1 MKKIFNKRII
11 FVVLA
16 LLVFILGGLAWR
28 ILTKEKPVNLDRNE
42 SLIKSNEVVLQTRDL
57 QTRDVYLDNN
67 LKTSLGSIPKLY
79 IYGKREQKASSDSN
93 NNSNSGAMSDEEF
106 NDFWSRSE
114 AVTADEYAEEYDEE
128 DTPVHYDL
136 DYDPFSSNDDEFIA
150 FEYQD
155 KDVTSLV
162 SITPELRGTWI
173 AKGDGLI
180 FTPQKDWLANQK
192 YDVVLNKELIS
203 PELKL
208 KNNKL
213 TFTTPEEKISI
224 ETLQLVKDVTQKRK
238 FDIIGRIY
246 SNFPFDEEKL
256 TKNLTLTLDGKNV
269 KPQITFDEHKRYA
282 FIKYENVNILPKE
295 QIVNLEVKYNSQK
308 EKTSV
313 KIPEESTFFKL
324 SRISAT
330 TQKDDKNVPQQLL
343 VLYFSDAVETSQL
356 DNKVQA
362 YLVKKDVRKI
372 TPKVLNTAKILPLEP
387 MPNLKESQVQSFKFD
402 FNDEKRDYNIYVKVN
417 PVIVSQSGFKLNDE
431 QTATLS
437 VPKYPKEISIMGDGA
452 IIPLSGS
459 KTLNFVSLGV
469 NKFEVR
475 LARIFPSQINHLIS
489 QTYGNM
495 KNPYFLESYSF
506 NENNISDIFTKEIKV
521 NADYKTLNYS
531 SLDLTEYM
539 KQGKGLFLVE
549 AKSDYGNGDRRLIML
564 SDIGII
570 YKELADNTYNLY
582 AVSMAEEKPLNGAKV
597 EVLALNGTII
607 KTLFTNEE
615 GLAVIPNLSDF
626 KREKRPVAFLV
637 KTDKDFAYIPVDKG
651 ERQVSYSK
659 FDIYGEG
666 SRKDLEVFA
675 WTDRG
680 LYWPGEKVDFALIA
694 KNKNWTTTAGL
705 PIQIRIIDSRGTKIF
720 EKDISL
726 TREGLS
732 EFSYQLQEHSPI
744 GLYDIDIYAKRENE
758 YQRFDFLNS
767 TTFKVEEYEEDKLK
781 VSSSIQGDKNIGW
794 FLTKEPLKTEVLVQ
808 NLYGSAAQGNE
819 VKATARL
826 IPTKF
831 WFKDYDNYKFF
842 DNSLDEETK
851 ILPENITLTSQKTDA
866 EGKAIFDIDLNK
878 YSKGT
883 YRLRFSAEAFE
894 QESSKSV
901 SSYAS
906 TYVAPM
912 SYLIGYKTDSNLSFL
927 NKDSKATIDFIAI
940 NNKLEKIDLNNLT
953 LALKEKTYISAL
965 TRQYDDVYRYQ
976 SVLQEKEISKQ
987 NFALSKN
994 GTSFDLDTSKAG
1006 RYVLYLYNAD
1016 GEVLNKIEFFVAG
1029 ARNTGFNLERN
1040 SELTMFLSKETF
1052 NPGEEIEMNLITP
1065 YKGIGLITLEADKVY
1080 ASKWFKTETNSSIQ
1094 KIKIPADLEGGAY
1107 INISFVRSLSS
1118 PEIFVSPYS
1127 YTMAYVKINP
1137 VKRVLDIDLKVPQLI
1152 QPGEK
1157 LNIEYKTSSPAKIIL
1172 FGSSEGILQ
1181 VAGYKTPSPL
1191 NYFFRKKSLRVNT
1204 YQIFDL
1210 LLPDFAVFKE
1220 TFATGGGAAS
1230 KNNWLFEN
1238 EFRRNRLAP
1247 VTFWSQILEA
1257 DTTRKTYTYEVPDYF
1272 NGSIRV
1278 MAVAVNSGATGSNAE
1293 MVNVKSPVILNASA
1307 PRMAVPGDIFEVGL
1321 RIANEEDKLAN
1332 GNFTAEITTTKGLN
1346 VLGANKQ
1353 EIAIAKNAEK
1363 TIYFKVQAMQ
1373 DFGNQDITFKVKE
1386 RSSSQVYKTSYSLSL
1401 RPATPYKVDVA
1412 MGNSLDKK
1420 FVIKDFEMRSLY
1432 PYKEERKLDLS
1443 QNPLALFLS
1452 LETFLKNYPYGC
1464 TEQMT
1469 SKIFPRLAYAT
1480 AKGPNAH
1487 KEVQKELDE
1496 LNAKL
1501 PLRQRDDGS
1510 ISLWDNGFGDDELT
1524 MYVTDMLL
1532 TAEELQYNIPD
1543 SVLSRALGRIRHY
1556 IARRPYSDRQ
1566 AKLMAYGHYLLAR
1579 NGESEGAYLAA
1590 LDKYFQTNMPS
1601 YKKNIEGAY
1610 LAAAYQMLQDKDKA
1624 QDLIKNYETENK
1636 DQYIYYSDYDTSLT
1650 RNAKYLYLVAKYF
1663 PQKLNDKKEKELL
1676 KTMIRDIVMNN
1687 YNTMS
1692 ASYSMAALYEYAQTF
1707 KDDQAEFKVSCQNQ
1721 DLEVKQG
1728 NIAEVSP
1735 LPLTCTEYKVSVDK
1749 NRPLGNFWF
1758 LEQAGYDNKPAKK
1771 YSNGLEVYRELLDEK
1786 GEAVKQVKAGQDL
1799 IVKIKIKSLTGKEI
1813 TNVAIVDMFA
1823 SPFVF
1828 VRGSLE
1834 GSYTFAE
1841 PREDRLLIFGNYG
1854 PQTTTLTYKVKVANA
1869 GEFVVPAI
1877 TAQAMYNNA
1886 LTASGEEE
1894 KLFVEKR

>member
-1 MKKIFNKRII
+1 MKKRII
-11 FVVLA
+11 FIVLI
-16 LLVFILGGLAWR
+16 LLAFIVGGFILRA
-28 ILTKEKPVNLDRNE
+28 LTKEKPVNLNRNE
-42 SLIKSNEVVLQTRDL
+42 SLIQGNDVILSIGDLKTRS
-57 QTRDVYLDNN
+57 VYFEND
-67 LKTSLGSIPKLY
+67 LKTSLGPIPNLY
-79 IYGKREQKASSDSN
+79 IYGKREKKE
-93 NNSNSGAMSDEEF
+93 NSGEENITSNLPVSDEEF
-106 NDFWSRSE
+106 SD
-114 AVTADEYAEEYDEE
+114 EYDEDSPRNYE
-128 DTPVHYDL
+128 L
-136 DYDPFSSNDDEFIA
+136 DYDPFASSTSEDEFIA

-162 SITPELRGTWI
+162 SITPELRGSWHTQ
-173 AKGDGLI
+173 GGSSLI
-180 FTPQKDWLANQK
+180 FTPQKEWLPYQK
-192 YDVVLNKELIS
+192 YNVTISKELIS

-213 TFTTPEEKISI
+213 TFTTPKEQI
-224 ETLQLVKDVTQKRK
+224 EINKLDVVKDLTQRRK
-238 FDIIGRIY
+238 FDIVARIS
-246 SNFPFDEEKL
+246 SNFPFNEEKL
-256 TKNLTLTLDGKNV
+256 NKGLTLTLDNNKI
-269 KPQITFDEHKRYA
+269 KPQITFDEYKRYA

-295 QIVNLEVKYNSQK
+295 QVVTLEVKYNSQV
-308 EKTSV
+308 EKTSIQ
-313 KIPEESTFFKL
+313 IPSESAYFKL
-324 SRISAT
+324 SRISASI
-330 TQKDDKNVPQQLL
+330 QRDDKNEPQQLL
-343 VLYFSDAVETSQL
+343 VLYFSDAIESSQL
-356 DNKVQA
+356 DNKVKA

-372 TPKVLNTAKILPLEP
+372 TPQVLNTAKILSLEP

-402 FNDEKRDYNIYVKVN
+402 FNDEEREYNIYVEVK
-417 PVIVSQSGFKLNDE
+417 PIIVSQSGFKLNEE
-431 QTATLS
+431 QTATIS
-437 VPKYPKEISIMGDGA
+437 VPRYPKEVSIMGDGS
-452 IIPLSGS
+452 IIPLNGS

-469 NKFEVR
+469 DEFEVR

-495 KNPYFLESYSF
+495 KNPHFLDSYYF
-506 NENNISDIFTKEIKV
+506 NENNISEIFTKKIKV
-521 NADYKTLNYS
+521 NSDYKKLNYS
-531 SLDLTEYM
+531 SINLTEYM

-549 AKSDYGNGDRRLIML
+549 AKDPDYGGSKDRRLIML

-570 YKELADNTYNLY
+570 YKKLADDTYNLY
-582 AVSMAEEKPLNGAKV
+582 AVSMTEEKPLSGAKV

-607 KTLFTNEE
+607 KTLVTNEE
-615 GLAVIPNLSDF
+615 GLAVIPDLSDF
-626 KREKRPVAFLV
+626 KREKAPVAFLV
-637 KTDKDFAYIPVDKG
+637 KTDKDFAYIPYDKG
-651 ERQVSYSK
+651 ERYVSYSR

-680 LYWPGEKVDFALIA
+680 LYWPGEKVDYALIA

-705 PIQIRIIDSRGTKIF
+705 PIQVRITDPRGTKIL

-726 TREGLS
+726 TKEGLL
-732 EFSYQLQEHSPI
+732 EFSYQLQENSPI
-744 GLYDIDIYAKRENE
+744 GTYDIDIYAKRESE
-758 YQRFDFLNS
+758 YQRYDFLNS

-781 VSSSIQGDKNIGW
+781 ITSSIQGDKNIGW
-794 FLTKEPLKTEVLVQ
+794 FLTKEPLKAEVLVQ

-819 VKATARL
+819 VKASVRL
-826 IPTKF
+826 IPTRF
-831 WFKDYDNYKFF
+831 SFKDYNDYKFY

-851 ILPENITLTSQKTDA
+851 MIPETIDLTSQKTDA
-866 EGKAIFDIDLNK
+866 EGKVVFDMDLNK
-878 YSKGT
+878 YAKGT
-883 YRLRFSAEAFE
+883 YRMRFSTEAFE

-901 SSYAS
+901 RSSAA
-906 TYVAPM
+906 TYIAPM
-912 SYLIGYKTDSNLSFL
+912 SYLVGYKTDSNLSFV
-927 NKDSKATIDFIAI
+927 NKDAKATINFIAI

-953 LALKEKTYISAL
+953 LALKEKNYVSVL

-976 SVLQEKEISKQ
+976 SVLQEKDISKQ
-987 NFALSKN
+987 DFVLSKN

-1006 RYVLYLYNAD
+1006 RYVVYLYNSD

-1040 SELTMFLSKETF
+1040 SELTMYLNKETF
-1052 NPGEEIEMNLITP
+1052 DPGEEIELNLITP
-1065 YKGIGLITLEADKVY
+1065 YSGIGLITLEGDKVY
-1080 ASKWFKTETNSSIQ
+1080 ASKWFTTQTNSSVQ
-1094 KIKIPADLEGGAY
+1094 KIKIPDNLDGGAY
-1107 INISFVRSLSS
+1107 VNISFVRSLSS

-1127 YTMAYVKINP
+1127 YTVSYVKINP
-1137 VKRVLDIDLKVPQLI
+1137 VNRNLSIDLKTPQLV
-1152 QPGEK
+1152 QPGQN

-1181 VAGYKTPSPL
+1181 VAGYKTPAPL
-1191 NYFFRKKSLRVNT
+1191 NYFFRKKSLEVST

-1210 LLPDFAVFKE
+1210 LLPDFAAFKKS
-1220 TFATGGGAAS
+1220 FATGGGAAA
-1230 KNNWLFEN
+1230 KNWLLEN

-1247 VTFWSQILEA
+1247 VTFWSKILDA
-1257 DTTRKTYTYEVPDYF
+1257 DTNSKTFIYKVPDYF

-1278 MAVAVNSGATGSNAE
+1278 MAVAVNNKAVGANSG

-1321 RIANEEDKLAN
+1321 RIANEEDRLAN
-1332 GNFTAEITTTKGLN
+1332 GNFKAEIVTSEGLK
-1346 VLGANKQ
+1346 VLGANTQ
-1353 EIAIAKNAEK
+1353 ELDIAKNAEK
-1363 TIYFKVQAMQ
+1363 TIYFKVQAL
-1373 DFGNQDITFKVKE
+1373 DKFGNQDINFKVKE
-1386 RSSSQVYKTSYSLSL
+1386 RSSSQVYNTSYSLSL

-1420 FVIKDFEMRSLY
+1420 FTIKDFAVRSLY

-1469 SKIFPRLAYAT
+1469 SKIFPRLAYAS
-1480 AKGPNAH
+1480 AKGADAH

-1524 MYVTDMLL
+1524 MYVVDMLL
-1532 TAEELQYNIPD
+1532 TAEELKYNIPS
-1543 SVLSRALGRIRHY
+1543 SVLSRALGRVRHY
-1556 IARRPYSDRQ
+1556 IARKPYSDRQ

-1579 NGESEGAYLAA
+1579 NGESEGTYLAA

-1624 QDLIKNYETENK
+1624 QELIKSYETENK
-1636 DQYIYYSDYDTSLT
+1636 DKYVYYSDYDTSLT

-1692 ASYSMAALYEYAQTF
+1692 ASYSMGALYEYAKSF
-1707 KDDQAEFKVSCQNQ
+1707 KDDQAEFKVTCQDK

-1728 NIAEVSP
+1728 DIAEVSP
-1735 LPLTCTEYKVSVDK
+1735 LPVTCTEYKVSVNKD
-1749 NRPLGNFWF
+1749 RPLGNFWF
-1758 LEQAGYDNKPAKK
+1758 LEQAGYDNQPVKK
-1771 YSNGLEVYRELLDEK
+1771 HSNGLEVYRELLNDK
-1786 GEAVKQVKAGQDL
+1786 GEAVKQVQAGQDL
-1799 IVKIKIKSLTGKEI
+1799 IVRIKIKSLTGKEI

-1869 GEFVVPAI
+1869 GEFIVPAI